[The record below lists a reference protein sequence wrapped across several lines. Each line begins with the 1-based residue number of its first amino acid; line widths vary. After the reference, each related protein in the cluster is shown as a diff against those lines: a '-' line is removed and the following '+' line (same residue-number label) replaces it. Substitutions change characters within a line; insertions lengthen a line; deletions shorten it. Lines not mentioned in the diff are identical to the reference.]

1 MNSNNY
7 GSREACERL
16 VKAGIVLET
25 EVWWRLSLGKLV
37 NKNKHTNCRC
47 EKSKDF
53 IPALSMAE
61 VWRELPEGTTLQKWA
76 LGYQAWIA
84 PDYEKYHSQNI
95 NPTDALIE
103 LRIWLEERKEARKG
117 AKI

>member
-25 EVWWRLSLGKLV
+25 DAVFENHVWSGGNEWVLILKSFAG
-37 NKNKHTNCRC
+37 TNY
-47 EKSKDF
+47 ELL
-53 IPALSMAE
+53 PTPSMAE

-84 PDYEKYHSQNI
+84 PDYEKYHSQNT
-95 NPTDALIE
+95 NPTDALID
-103 LRIWLEERKEARKG
+103 LLIFVKG
-117 AKI
+117 LDTPKST